1 MHRNDSPALS
11 RWCRPARRRAAAVG
25 LSAAAVILVAACS
38 AGGGPAGG
46 GGSAS
51 RPLTPQQA
59 VLAAATQAQRITSA
73 TETLT
78 VQDTGASNSAMTG
91 IIQFRLKPT
100 LLISGNLDATAAGA
114 SGRIKM
120 IVTSTA
126 IYLGE
131 ASLTSQFG
139 KQWVRIDLSALNGTS
154 GAGLA
159 QLVQS
164 LQSNNF
170 ASQAQLFTTAKD
182 TRVVG
187 QQMVDGVSTTE
198 YAGSFKAADGLK
210 VLPASLR
217 QALAP
222 ALQALGNSTV
232 YFHEWIDG
240 QHHLR
245 KVTDLETLNG
255 DTVNT
260 TINIT
265 AINQPVS
272 ITLPP
277 ASQTFTLQ
285 AGSAGTGTSAA
296 GGLGA
301 MVIPAPSGFA
311 LSQAADAS
319 NGPISAADFNQ
330 NIGGGNSAAS
340 LHFDRGYEVT
350 YDSTSNSDRIVVFLF
365 QFATSADA
373 TLFKTG
379 SLSAAPG
386 TPKTDPLIPGAE
398 YYDATSPSQGMYDH
412 GVIGSKGNVV
422 FVIDDATGTAAPVPL
437 VETMAGQQYAAL

>member
-1 MHRNDSPALS
+1 MRASSALP
-11 RWCRPARRRAAAVG
+11 RWSRRRAAAG
-25 LSAAAVILVAACS
+25 LSATALILVAACS
-38 AGGGPAGG
+38 SGGGST
-46 GGSAS
+46 GSAS
-51 RPLTPQQA
+51 RPLTPRQA
-59 VLAAATQAQRITSA
+59 LLAAATQAQQITSG
-73 TETLT
+73 TETLS
-78 VQDTGASNSAMTG
+78 VKDTGASSSTMTG
-91 IIQFRLKPT
+91 IIQFRLKPA
-100 LLISGNLDATAAGA
+100 LLIGGNLDATA
-114 SGRIKM
+114 SGTSDRIKM
-120 IVTSTA
+120 IITSTA

-131 ASLTSQFG
+131 ASLNSQFG
-139 KQWVRIDLSALNGTS
+139 KQWVKIDLSALDGTS
-154 GAGLA
+154 GAGLT
-159 QLVQS
+159 QLIRS
-164 LQSNNF
+164 LQSNTF
-170 ASQAQLFTTAKD
+170 TSQAQLFTIAKD

-187 QQMVDGVSTTE
+187 TQTVDGVSTTE
-198 YAGSFKAADGLK
+198 YAGSIKAAAALK

-222 ALQALGNSTV
+222 ALQALGNNTI

-245 KVTDLETLNG
+245 KMTEVETLNG

-260 TINIT
+260 TINVT

-285 AGSAGTGTSAA
+285 PNSTGSAGAGNSGTS
-296 GGLGA
+296 GLGA
-301 MVIPAPSGFA
+301 NVVPAPSGFA
-311 LSQAADAS
+311 LSQAAGAND
-319 NGPISAADFNQ
+319 GPISAADFNQ
-330 NIGGGNSAAS
+330 NIGGGGNQAAA
-340 LHFDRGYEVT
+340 LHFDRGYSVT

-365 QFATSADA
+365 QFATAADA
-373 TLFKTG
+373 AQFKTG
-379 SLSAAPG
+379 SMSSAPG
-386 TPKTDPLIPGAE
+386 TAKNDPLIPGAE